1 MKHKVIISKK
11 NGTFPIKGLNE
22 LLGGRVYN
30 HRTKKYH
37 NPVKSDNDKVCLMAI
52 RKCIPKVKIDCPVKC
67 TYWIYA
73 QDKKHDRANL
83 CAAVSKSFADS
94 LIHAGVIK
102 NDTWDLYLD
111 ETFHTGIDRAN
122 PRIEVV
128 IEEMGDGYK
137 NTRHEQN

>member
-11 NGTFPIKGLNE
+11 NKTFPIKGLNE
-22 LLGGRVYN
+22 LLGGRIYN

-37 NPVKSDNDKVCLMAI
+37 NPVKADNDKVCLMAI
-52 RKCIPKVKIDCPVKC
+52 RKWIPKVKIDCPVKC

-94 LIHAGVIK
+94 LIQAGIIK

-111 ETFHTGIDRAN
+111 ETFYTEVDREN
-122 PRIEVV
+122 PRVEVL
-128 IEEMGDGYK
+128 IEEVGDSYK
-137 NTRHEQN
+137 ISRNERH